1 VGRYKVLQ
9 GKTTVAYVIRSRE
22 GNLVTPV
29 GLRGEPLAD
38 LISALDKGTVPEGMV
53 LRQTQ

>member
-1 VGRYKVLQ
+1 MGRYKVLQ

>member
-1 VGRYKVLQ
+1 MGRYKVLQ

-29 GLRGEPLAD
+29 GLRGEPLAE
-38 LISALDKGTVPEGMV
+38 LMSALDEDRVPEGMV
-53 LRQTQ
+53 LRQAQ